1 MLDQGERICLR
12 IDGEGAESALSHLAH
27 HFPMEV
33 ADGRLRLDDESFPA
47 HADNAIVTVRTRR
60 EAECDAVRRLA
71 PWCRDDFI
79 EYLLAV
85 HPSQC
90 ASVMQRLRSSIVSG
104 LFAGGS
110 PSVWQMVLD
119 RMAGDETLD
128 DVERTVLDELH
139 QRINS
144 PSLSDSIADR
154 LIFPA
159 SSGEIGVFG
168 HPGSDEPDDLGE
180 LFSRS
185 RSPVRQY
192 FFHQDVCG
200 AFAAQRFVNRLETDE
215 IEQIRCLLSG
225 PIAWHKLSQLSGM
238 ISGRSQILSKLQT
251 LFGRNRR
258 FTTANCASLLVACRP
273 GWIPTGERLQLSHGN
288 FQRVVWPKIDLKGAD
303 LRESCFSEADLAE
316 SSLTD
321 ASIGRTDFS
330 DANLQGTNFEQ
341 KEPLNSRKTYSR
353 TNFTGAN
360 LSRANLSRCRFRSAD
375 FGNAMLE
382 LGVLQKAWFEQ
393 TSFVDA
399 DLSGADFTDSA
410 FNDVDFRGAILDR
423 CRFVNLD
430 ADDGLNLEDL
440 RAENVDF
447 TRAKLCRSQW
457 TASTLM
463 TCKFCGADLT
473 NSRMAHIDW
482 QSCDLRGADLRG
494 CTFLMGST
502 RCGLVGSPY
511 PSHGTRTGFYTDD
524 YDDQHF
530 QPPEAIRKASL
541 INADLRGANIQNV
554 DFYLVDL
561 RGANYDST
569 QRRQLI
575 ATGAILDP

>member
-1 MLDQGERICLR
+1 MLNQGEQICLR
-12 IDGEGAESALSHLAH
+12 IDGEGADSALSHLAY
-27 HFPMEV
+27 HFAMEV
-33 ADGRLRLDDESFPA
+33 ADGRLRLDDESFPP
-47 HADNAIVTVRTRR
+47 HANDAIVTVRTRR
-60 EAECDAVRRLA
+60 DVQCDAVRRLA

-79 EYLLAV
+79 EYLLAL

-90 ASVMQRLRSSIVSG
+90 ASVMDRLKSSMVRG

-139 QRINS
+139 QRINNS
-144 PSLSDSIADR
+144 SLSNAIADR

-159 SSGEIGVFG
+159 SSGDIGVFG
-168 HPGSDEPDDLGE
+168 HPGSDEPDDLGT

-185 RSPVRQY
+185 HSPVRQY

-200 AFAAQRFVNRLETDE
+200 AFATQRFVNRLETDDV
-215 IEQIRCLLSG
+215 EQVCCLLSARI
-225 PIAWHKLSQLSGM
+225 PWHKLSQLSRK
-238 ISGRSQILSKLQT
+238 ISDRPEVLSKLQT
-251 LFGRNRR
+251 LFDWNRLYI
-258 FTTANCASLLVACRP
+258 TANCASLLVACSP
-273 GWIPTGERLQLSHGN
+273 NWIPTGEHLQLCHGN
-288 FQRVVWPKIDLKGAD
+288 FQRVVWPKIDLTDAD
-303 LRESCFSEADLAE
+303 LRESCFSEADLRE

-321 ASIGRTDFS
+321 AYMEATNFS
-330 DANLQGTNFEQ
+330 GANLQGADFKQTDQ
-341 KEPLNSRKTYSR
+341 LISHKTHSR
-353 TNFTGAN
+353 TIFAGAN
-360 LSRANLSRCRFRSAD
+360 LSRADLSRCHFRSAD
-375 FGNAMLE
+375 FCGAMME
-382 LGVLQKAWFEQ
+382 MAVVQKAWFEQ

-410 FNDVDFRGAILDR
+410 FNHVDLKDAILDR

-430 ADDGLNLEDL
+430 AGYALNLEDL

-447 TRAKLCRSQW
+447 TGAKLCGSKW
-457 TASTLM
+457 TESTLNN
-463 TCKFCGADLT
+463 CKFCGADLT
-473 NSRMAHIDW
+473 NARMAYIDW
-482 QSCDLRGADLRG
+482 DSCDLRGADLRG

-530 QPPEAIRKASL
+530 KPPEAIRKASL
-541 INADLRGANIQNV
+541 VNSDLRDANIQNV

-561 RGANYDST
+561 RGAKFDSK
-569 QRRQLI
+569 QKQQLI
-575 ATGAILDP
+575 TTGAILDP